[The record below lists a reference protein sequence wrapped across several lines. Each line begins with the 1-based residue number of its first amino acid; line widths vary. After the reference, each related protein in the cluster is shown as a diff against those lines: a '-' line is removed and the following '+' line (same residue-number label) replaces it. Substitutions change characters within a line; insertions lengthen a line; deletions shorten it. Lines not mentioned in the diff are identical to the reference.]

1 MAYTTIDKPT
11 DYFNTITWSG
21 DDTSPRN
28 ITGVGFQPD
37 LVWGKVRSRIGNHW
51 LIDSNRGTTGS
62 LYRVLNADDTASEQT
77 TNSGG
82 TTSYGIVTTI
92 GTDGFTVADGSLGD
106 LNVNNTGDTYVS
118 WNWLAGGTASSN
130 TDGSITSSVS
140 ANTTAGFS
148 IVSYTGTGA
157 NATVGHGLGSALDM
171 VIVKNRDDVANWK
184 VWHNYLSGTQVL
196 ELNNTDAVET
206 PAVWNSTIPTSSVF
220 SVGTQNTVNGSGDN
234 IIAYCFAEKKGYSK
248 FGSYT
253 GNGNADG
260 TFVYTGFKPAWIM
273 IKRTDSA
280 EHWQMSDNKR
290 NTFNVVDKGLF
301 ASGSFAESSSSSYYI
316 DYLSNGFKLR
326 NTATWFNASGGSY
339 IYMAFAENPFI
350 TSTGICC
357 TAR

>member
-1 MAYTTIDKPT
+1 MAYTTIDDPT
-11 DYFNTITWSG
+11 LYFNTVLYTGNGSA
-21 DDTSPRN
+21 DHA
-28 ITGVGFQPD
+28 ITGFNHSTD
-37 LVWGKVRSRIGNHW
+37 WVWIKRRNSAVDHRLYDIVRGANKGLETNNTDAEI
-51 LIDSNRGTTGS
+51 TT
-62 LYRVLNADDTASEQT
+62 T
-77 TNSGG
+77 TNVKSFDSDGFTTDGGSTTNVSGG
-82 TTSYGIVTTI
+82 T
-92 GTDGFTVADGSLGD
+92 FVAW
-106 LNVNNTGDTYVS
+106 S
-118 WNWLAGGTASSN
+118 WEAGGTASSN

-157 NATVGHGLGSALDM
+157 NATVGHGLGQALDM

-253 GNGNADG
+253 GNGSSDG
-260 TFVYTGFKPAWIM
+260 SYIHLGFKPSYFLLKSSSNAESWHIYDNQ
-273 IKRTDSA
+273 RANAYNPHETYAPTANASSA
-280 EHWQMSDNKR
+280 EATASTYGIDFVSNGVKLR
-290 NTFNVVDKGLF
+290 G
-301 ASGSFAESSSSSYYI
+301 SGSGI
-316 DYLSNGFKLR
+316 NG
-326 NTATWFNASGGSY
+326 SGYSF
-339 IYMAFAENPFI
+339 IYMAFAENPFV

>member
-1 MAYTTIDKPT
+1 MAYTTIDDPT
-11 DYFNTITWSG
+11 LYFNTVLYTGNGSA
-21 DDTSPRN
+21 DHA
-28 ITGVGFQPD
+28 ITGFNHSTD
-37 LVWGKVRSRIGNHW
+37 WVWIKRRNSAVDHRLYDIVRGANKG
-51 LIDSNRGTTGS
+51 LESNNTDAEVTT
-62 LYRVLNADDTASEQT
+62 T
-77 TNSGG
+77 TNVKSFDSDGFTTDGGSTTNVSGG
-82 TTSYGIVTTI
+82 T
-92 GTDGFTVADGSLGD
+92 FVAW
-106 LNVNNTGDTYVS
+106 S
-118 WNWLAGGTASSN
+118 WEAGGTASSN

-248 FGSYT
+248 FGIY
-253 GNGNADG
+253 NGVGSFPSDVTN
-260 TFVYTGFKPAWIM
+260 FVYTGFKPAFIM
-273 IKRTDSA
+273 LKQTAGEAWNIV
-280 EHWQMSDNKR
+280 DNKR
-290 NTFNVVDKGLF
+290 AYEYNPTGYFLYANT
-301 ASGSFAESSSSSYYI
+301 SGAEAGSVTYSEM
-316 DYLSNGFKLR
+316 DLLSNGFCLR
-326 NTATWFNASGGSY
+326 KAHGQYNETGKQY
-339 IYMAFAENPFI
+339 IYMAFAENPFV